1 MVFSGVHSDKVA
13 AVYDKMSVAAENPF
27 LRGFVCV
34 TFILPPYIPSSE
46 QYTDDSAGYHLC
58 RITAST
64 A

>member
-1 MVFSGVHSDKVA
+1 VA

-46 QYTDDSAGYHLC
+46 QYTDGSAGYHLC